1 LREGE
6 IGAGDDITKIAG
18 GPERMTVADMDGLL
32 YLPGHSRE
40 QLERALRIPAL
51 SQGWQS
57 SFQLMLSRDESPEPA
72 TGNPGLANEEPA
84 PAWSGFRKMTVASTQ
99 KESDGVTSF
108 TMMPADGGMLPIAQA
123 GQFVVL
129 RLQVDHAKPPVIR
142 SYSLSDLPSAN
153 HFRISVKS
161 EPHGIGS
168 SFLSTGVREGDLLEV
183 SAPRGRFTLQSGE
196 GPLVLLSA
204 GIGATPVMSMLHQLA
219 AERTQREVWWI
230 YGARN
235 QANHPFAQESRSLL
249 QQFHRTRSCI
259 VYSRPNANDELGT
272 DFDLQGH
279 IEVPLLKKLGV
290 PSNADFYLC
299 GPSSFLTDIREGLL
313 RWGAAAEKVHT
324 ETFGAITGIAPGLE
338 RSAHNPH
345 QPAGEM
351 GYGPSVAFVRSGIS
365 VAWNPKFGSLL
376 ELAEACDVPVRWSCR
391 TGVCHTCMTGLIG
404 GSINYDP
411 APLEYPAPGNVLVC
425 CSQPKEDVSLDL

>member
-1 LREGE
+1 
-6 IGAGDDITKIAG
+6 
-18 GPERMTVADMDGLL
+18 
-32 YLPGHSRE
+32 
-40 QLERALRIPAL
+40 
-51 SQGWQS
+51 
-57 SFQLMLSRDESPEPA
+57 
-72 TGNPGLANEEPA
+72 
-84 PAWSGFRKMTVASTQ
+84 MTVASIQ
-99 KESDGVTSF
+99 RESDAVTSF
-108 TMMPADGGMLPIAQA
+108 IIMPAEGGTLPIARA

-168 SFLSTGVREGDLLEV
+168 SFLSTGVREDDLLEV
-183 SAPRGRFTLQSGE
+183 SAPRGSFTLHSGG

-219 AERTQREVWWI
+219 AEKTQREVWWI

-235 QANHPFAQESRSLL
+235 EANHPFAQESRSLL
-249 QQFHRTRSCI
+249 QQLHRMRSCI
-259 VYSRPNANDELGT
+259 VYSRRNANDELGT

-290 PSNADFYLC
+290 PSEADFYLC
-299 GPSSFLTDIREGLL
+299 GPSSFLKDIREGLL

-324 ETFGAITGIAPGLE
+324 ETFAAITGIAPGLE

-351 GYGPSVAFVRSGIS
+351 GSGPSVSFVRSGIS
-365 VAWNPKFGSLL
+365 VDGTPSS
-376 ELAEACDVPVRWSCR
+376 E
-391 TGVCHTCMTGLIG
+391 VCL
-404 GSINYDP
+404 S
-411 APLEYPAPGNVLVC
+411 
-425 CSQPKEDVSLDL
+425 

>member
-1 LREGE
+1 
-6 IGAGDDITKIAG
+6 
-18 GPERMTVADMDGLL
+18 M
-32 YLPGHSRE
+32 
-40 QLERALRIPAL
+40 
-51 SQGWQS
+51 
-57 SFQLMLSRDESPEPA
+57 
-72 TGNPGLANEEPA
+72 
-84 PAWSGFRKMTVASTQ
+84 
-99 KESDGVTSF
+99 
-108 TMMPADGGMLPIAQA
+108 
-123 GQFVVL
+123 
-129 RLQVDHAKPPVIR
+129 
-142 SYSLSDLPSAN
+142 
-153 HFRISVKS
+153 
-161 EPHGIGS
+161 
-168 SFLSTGVREGDLLEV
+168 STGVREGDLLEV

-279 IEVPLLKKLGV
+279 IELPLLKKLGV

-324 ETFGAITGIAPGLE
+324 ETFAAITFAGI
-338 RSAHNPH
+338 RSSSSA
-345 QPAGEM
+345 
-351 GYGPSVAFVRSGIS
+351 
-365 VAWNPKFGSLL
+365 
-376 ELAEACDVPVRWSCR
+376 
-391 TGVCHTCMTGLIG
+391 
-404 GSINYDP
+404 
-411 APLEYPAPGNVLVC
+411 VLRV
-425 CSQPKEDVSLDL
+425 LGRG